1 MQIKESLSGKATL
14 PPNTKLYD
22 SSSKIIFEDN
32 LLCSQ
37 FLRDYIDLAPQKM
50 FSRKILKTF
59 PHNSFR
65 SLKKNETPTVSKK

>member
-37 FLRDYIDLAPQKM
+37 FLRDYIDLAPLNIHVESK
-50 FSRKILKTF
+50 STHK
-59 PHNSFR
+59 R
-65 SLKKNETPTVSKK
+65 SHFFGRQSKGETNGTVI